1 MRSTRLLTEME
12 RRELSIRK
20 LALAANVSTEKITWA
35 RMGGRVSQ
43 PIAIRLATAL
53 DMKPETLFPNFATLR
68 SW

>member
-1 MRSTRLLTEME
+1 MQTPKLLTEMK
-12 RRELSIRK
+12 RRKLTIRK
-20 LALAANVSTEKITWA
+20 LAIMADVSTEKITWA

-68 SW
+68 TW